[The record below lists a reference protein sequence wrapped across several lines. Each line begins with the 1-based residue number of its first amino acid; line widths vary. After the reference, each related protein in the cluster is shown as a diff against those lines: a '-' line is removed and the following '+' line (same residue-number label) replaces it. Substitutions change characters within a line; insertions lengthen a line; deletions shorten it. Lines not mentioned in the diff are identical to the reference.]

1 MMVRDVTLPGSAA
14 LNCRLGV
21 VMPPRQVTG
30 SRHLLVQP
38 SLRAGNADIVGNRS
52 AAEEETSADQ
62 AGKLSHALPL
72 LAGKNK

>member
-1 MMVRDVTLPGSAA
+1 MMVRDVTLRELAD

-21 VMPPRQVTG
+21 VVPARRVTG

-52 AAEEETSADQ
+52 AAKEETSADQ
-62 AGKLSHALPL
+62 AGEPMYATPSLSRQ
-72 LAGKNK
+72 K